1 MEILVCVKQV
11 PDTAE
16 VKIDPEKHTVIRA
29 GVPNIFNPFDQNAL
43 EAALQLKDSQGA
55 RVTLLSMGPPQAE
68 DVLREGLAMG
78 ADDAYLLTDRK
89 VGGSDTLATGYCLA
103 QAVRKVA
110 ELQGIEQ
117 FDIVLSGKQ
126 AIDGDTAQVGPQ
138 IATELGI
145 PQITYAAEINVDGT
159 TVRVKQQN
167 EEGYIVTEAQ
177 FPVLITAVKE
187 LNEPRF
193 PTIRGTMKAKKR
205 EIPHLSA
212 DDIKV
217 DETKIGLKGS
227 PTMVRKI
234 FTPPQRTQGL
244 VIKEED
250 PNAAVSVLMEKLT
263 AQKIIT
269 RRYVKWI

>member
-29 GVPNIFNPFDQNAL
+29 GVPNIFNPFEQNAL

-103 QAVRKVA
+103 QAVKKVA

-117 FDIVLSGKQ
+117 FDVVLCGKQ

-263 AQKIIT
+263 AQKII
-269 RRYVKWI
+269 

>member
-43 EAALQLKDSQGA
+43 EAALQMKDA
-55 RVTLLSMGPPQAE
+55 DKDTKITLLTMGPPQAA

-78 ADDAYLLTDRK
+78 ADDAYLFTDRK
-89 VGGSDTLATGYCLA
+89 VGGSDTLATGYSISRVIKKIA
-103 QAVRKVA
+103 TEK
-110 ELQGIEQ
+110 GIDM
-117 FDIVLSGKQ
+117 FDIILCGKQ

-138 IATELGI
+138 IACELDV
-145 PQITYAAEINVDGT
+145 PQVTYAAHIDVDAAAKKVT
-159 TVRVKQQN
+159 VKQQN
-167 EEGYIVTEAQ
+167 EEGYIVTEAN

-193 PTIRGTMKAKKR
+193 PTIRGTMKAKR
-205 EIPHLSA
+205 RQIPEVHVDDLEIDESRLGLS
-212 DDIKV
+212 
-217 DETKIGLKGS
+217 GS
-227 PTMVRKI
+227 PTKVRKI

-244 VIKEED
+244 VINEED
-250 PNAAVSVLMEKLT
+250 PQVAVDTLMEKLT
-263 AQKIIT
+263 EKKIL
-269 RRYVKWI
+269 

>member
-117 FDIVLSGKQ
+117 FDIVLCGKQ

-217 DETKIGLKGS
+217 DETKLGLKGS

-263 AQKIIT
+263 AQKII
-269 RRYVKWI
+269 

>member
-103 QAVRKVA
+103 QAVKKVA

-117 FDIVLSGKQ
+117 FDVVLCGKQ

-227 PTMVRKI
+227 PTMGRKI

-263 AQKIIT
+263 AQKII
-269 RRYVKWI
+269 

>member
-43 EAALQLKDSQGA
+43 EAALQLKDSQEGV
-55 RVTLLSMGPPQAE
+55 RVTLLSMGPNQAE
-68 DVLREGLAMG
+68 EVLREGLAMG

-89 VGGSDTLATGYCLA
+89 LGGSDTLATGYALA
-103 QAVRKVA
+103 QAVKKVA
-110 ELQGIEQ
+110 ELQGVEQ
-117 FDIVLSGKQ
+117 FDIILCGKQ

-138 IATELGI
+138 IATALGI
-145 PQITYAAEINVDGT
+145 PQITYAAEITVNGS

-167 EEGYIVTEAQ
+167 EEGYIVTEAD

-193 PTIRGTMKAKKR
+193 PTIRGTMKANRR

-212 DDIKV
+212 EDIKV

-227 PTMVRKI
+227 PTVVRKI

-244 VIKEED
+244 IIKEED
-250 PNAAVSVLMEKLT
+250 PSAAVAALMENLT
-263 AQKIIT
+263 AQKII
-269 RRYVKWI
+269 

>member
-68 DVLREGLAMG
+68 EVLREGLAMG

-103 QAVRKVA
+103 QAVKKVA

-117 FDIVLSGKQ
+117 FDVVLCGKQ

-263 AQKIIT
+263 AQKII
-269 RRYVKWI
+269 

>member
-103 QAVRKVA
+103 QAVKKVA

-117 FDIVLSGKQ
+117 FDMVLCGKQ

-263 AQKIIT
+263 AQKII
-269 RRYVKWI
+269 

>member
-16 VKIDPEKHTVIRA
+16 VRIDPEKHTVIRA

-103 QAVRKVA
+103 QAVKKVA

-117 FDIVLSGKQ
+117 FDVVLCGKQ

-159 TVRVKQQN
+159 TVRVKQQI

-263 AQKIIT
+263 AQKII
-269 RRYVKWI
+269 

>member
-117 FDIVLSGKQ
+117 FDMVLCGKQ

-193 PTIRGTMKAKKR
+193 PTIRGTLKAKKR

-263 AQKIIT
+263 AQKII
-269 RRYVKWI
+269 

>member
-68 DVLREGLAMG
+68 EVLREGLAMG

-103 QAVRKVA
+103 QAVIKVA

-117 FDIVLSGKQ
+117 FDIVLCGKQ

-263 AQKIIT
+263 AQKII
-269 RRYVKWI
+269 

>member
-117 FDIVLSGKQ
+117 FDIVLCGKQ

-177 FPVLITAVKE
+177 FPVLITAVQE

-263 AQKIIT
+263 AQKII
-269 RRYVKWI
+269 

>member
-43 EAALQLKDSQGA
+43 EAALQLKYSQGA

-117 FDIVLSGKQ
+117 FDIVLCGKQ

-263 AQKIIT
+263 AQKII
-269 RRYVKWI
+269 

>member
-68 DVLREGLAMG
+68 EVLREGLAMG

-117 FDIVLSGKQ
+117 FDIVLCGKQ

-167 EEGYIVTEAQ
+167 EEGYLVTEAQ

-263 AQKIIT
+263 AQKII
-269 RRYVKWI
+269 

>member
-117 FDIVLSGKQ
+117 FDVVLCGKQ

-244 VIKEED
+244 VIKED

-263 AQKIIT
+263 AQKII
-269 RRYVKWI
+269 

>member
-55 RVTLLSMGPPQAE
+55 RVTLRSMGPPQAE

-117 FDIVLSGKQ
+117 FDMVLCGKQ

-263 AQKIIT
+263 AQKII
-269 RRYVKWI
+269 

>member
-103 QAVRKVA
+103 QAVKKVA

-117 FDIVLSGKQ
+117 FDVVLCGKE

-263 AQKIIT
+263 AQKII
-269 RRYVKWI
+269 

>member
-117 FDIVLSGKQ
+117 FDMVLCGKQ

-234 FTPPQRTQGL
+234 FTPPQKTQGL

-263 AQKIIT
+263 AQKII
-269 RRYVKWI
+269 

>member
-43 EAALQLKDSQGA
+43 EAALQVKDSQGA

-103 QAVRKVA
+103 QAVKKVA

-117 FDIVLSGKQ
+117 FDVVLCGKQ

-263 AQKIIT
+263 AQKII
-269 RRYVKWI
+269 